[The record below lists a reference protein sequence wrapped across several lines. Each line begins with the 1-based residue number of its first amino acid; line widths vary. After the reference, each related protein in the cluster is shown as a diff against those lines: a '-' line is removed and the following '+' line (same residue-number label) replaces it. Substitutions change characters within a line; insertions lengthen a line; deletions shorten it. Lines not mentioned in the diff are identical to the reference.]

1 MRPVVR
7 SNLFKALLTSSF
19 SQNFILLILNTQG
32 TVGGLYQSQKKLE
45 NYLKKNGEITQVE
58 ITDPLDSSS
67 GQNLLCVSDICHHL
81 LESIL
86 ITLQLSSKDCDKNPE
101 IKLLEILISCSDKLS

>member
-1 MRPVVR
+1 M
-7 SNLFKALLTSSF
+7 
-19 SQNFILLILNTQG
+19 QQ
-32 TVGGLYQSQKKLE
+32 TVGGLYQSQKKLK

-58 ITDPLDSSS
+58 VTDPLNSPS

-86 ITLQLSSKDCDKNPE
+86 VALQLSSKDCDKNPG
-101 IKLLEILISCSDKLS
+101 KKALRNSC